1 MNISK
6 RKEQFSVAYIQA
18 IAAQIGL
25 NHSIDAVDDDSVD
38 ITLKGKGFTGG
49 KLRNPTIEIQLKCT
63 SQNVIKGDVIK
74 FPLKLKNYDDLR
86 GENVGVPRYLM
97 LLVVP
102 DKTENWIHFTN
113 NALILFNNCYWA
125 SIRFAPESNNKTNV
139 TVEFS
144 IEQKVTT
151 ESLNRLM
158 IMASKEEYV

>member
-1 MNISK
+1 MDICK
-6 RKEQFSVAYIQA
+6 RKEQFSIAYIQA
-18 IAAQIGL
+18 IAAQIGI
-25 NHSIDAVDDDSVD
+25 NHSIDVVDDDSVD
-38 ITLKGKGFTGG
+38 IRLIGKGFTGG
-49 KLRNPTIEIQLKCT
+49 KLRNPQIEIQLKCT
-63 SQNVIKGDVIK
+63 SQDVIKGDVIK

-113 NALILFNNCYWA
+113 NALILFNSCYWT
-125 SIRFAPESNNKTNV
+125 SIRFAPESKNKTNV

-151 ESLNRLM
+151 ESLLELM
-158 IMASKEEYV
+158 VKASKGEFV